1 MIPKVANLAQ
11 RIWLLLLSQNQI
23 CLPFQTVHAEDK
35 PSTNLTFSM
44 QPNPKDPAP
53 GVDGSITG
61 YQISVT
67 GMAPIDLPSSE
78 LSYEVN
84 VTGDS
89 STEFTVSVA
98 ARNALGLGDTTTL
111 GPYST

>member
-1 MIPKVANLAQ
+1 M
-11 RIWLLLLSQNQI
+11 WLLLLSQNQI
-23 CLPFQTVHAEDK
+23 CLPLQTVHAEDK

-44 QPNPKDPAP
+44 QPDPKDPAP

-67 GMAPIDLPSSE
+67 GMAPMNLPSSE

-98 ARNALGLGDTTTL
+98 ARNALGLGDTTTV

>member
-1 MIPKVANLAQ
+1 M
-11 RIWLLLLSQNQI
+11 SQYWGETST
-23 CLPFQTVHAEDK
+23 TVV
-35 PSTNLTFSM
+35 FFV
-44 QPNPKDPAP
+44 QPDPKDPAP
-53 GVDGSITG
+53 CVDGSITG

>member
-1 MIPKVANLAQ
+1 M
-11 RIWLLLLSQNQI
+11 LLLSQNQI
-23 CLPFQTVHAEDK
+23 CLPLQTVHAEDK

-67 GMAPIDLPSSE
+67 GIAPMNLPSSE

-84 VTGDS
+84 VTGDN
-89 STEFTVSVA
+89 STEFTVSVSVA
-98 ARNALGLGDTTTL
+98 ARNTLGLGDTTTL

>member
-1 MIPKVANLAQ
+1 M
-11 RIWLLLLSQNQI
+11 WLLLLSQNQI
-23 CLPFQTVHAEDK
+23 CLPLQTVHAEDK

-44 QPNPKDPAP
+44 QPDPKVPAP
-53 GVDGSITG
+53 GVDGSIIG
-61 YQISVT
+61 YQITVT
-67 GMAPIDLPSSE
+67 GIPPINLPSSE

-89 STEFTVSVA
+89 SAEFTVSVA
-98 ARNALGLGDTTTL
+98 ARNTLGLGVTTTL